1 MIFVALTYMIIVAV
15 VAVLFAYTRFFIVLE
30 KKSLFQALGASME
43 MTITYL
49 DTTLKLFLSLI
60 LVYVRLV
67 IVVVAMLIL
76 PSLIGAVIALE
87 LAQIWIT
94 LSFVVI

>member
-1 MIFVALTYMIIVAV
+1 MIIVAV